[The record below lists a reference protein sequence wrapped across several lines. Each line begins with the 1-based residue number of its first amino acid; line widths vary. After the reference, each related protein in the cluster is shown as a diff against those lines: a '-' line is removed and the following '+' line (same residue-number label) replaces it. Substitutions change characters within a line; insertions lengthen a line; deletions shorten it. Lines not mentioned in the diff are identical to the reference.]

1 MKKRNY
7 SEISL
12 NLTKILEK
20 KDKKKQGI
28 FFTPNSIVKSI
39 IQFIKP
45 YIKVNNSILEPS
57 CGSCEFI
64 TELLKLNL
72 NLNITAIEKNKLI
85 YDTINQTFS
94 KKCSLLNEDFLAYE
108 TEKKFDCIIG
118 NPPYFVMKKGDTD
131 KEYYPYFTGRPNIF
145 ILFMIKS
152 LNLLKKNGVLA
163 FVLPKNFLNCLYYDK
178 TRVFINDNCKILN
191 IVDCSNDIYLETKQE
206 TIVLIIQKKG
216 DGIIRKENSNFILK
230 KNEYLIF
237 GIPNT
242 IKKIKKL
249 YNNSKSLSEMEFQ
262 VNVGTVVW
270 NQHKNILTN
279 DETQTRLIYSSDISD
294 KKLNFK
300 KYKNLSKKN
309 FIPKTG
315 SKDIILVV
323 NRGYGMGNYL
333 FEYCLIDVDF
343 DYLIENHLIVIK
355 YIGKEGNEKNTLRE
369 KYKIIMKSLCNKKTE
384 QFIKLY
390 FGNNA
395 INTTELNHI
404 LPIFEV

>member
-1 MKKRNY
+1 M
-7 SEISL
+7 
-12 NLTKILEK
+12 
-20 KDKKKQGI
+20 
-28 FFTPNSIVKSI
+28 
-39 IQFIKP
+39 
-45 YIKVNNSILEPS
+45 
-57 CGSCEFI
+57 
-64 TELLKLNL
+64 
-72 NLNITAIEKNKLI
+72 
-85 YDTINQTFS
+85 
-94 KKCSLLNEDFLAYE
+94 
-108 TEKKFDCIIG
+108 
-118 NPPYFVMKKGDTD
+118 
-131 KEYYPYFTGRPNIF
+131 
-145 ILFMIKS
+145 
-152 LNLLKKNGVLA
+152 
-163 FVLPKNFLNCLYYDK
+163 
-178 TRVFINDNCKILN
+178 
-191 IVDCSNDIYLETKQE
+191 ETKQE